1 MKDSS
6 FISCTS
12 AKGSG
17 IYVENSVVYLNNTT
31 FQDLTAESGAAIVA
45 LNEAVLDIQNSK
57 FMHNSVITDGVII
70 LSESSIAIHSSILD
84 EFIGGA
90 ITGISSTMELLDL
103 TIQNVNS
110 RKGISPLECIR

>member
-31 FQDLTAESGAAIVA
+31 FQDLTAVSGAAIVA
-45 LNEAVLDIQNSK
+45 LNEAVLDI
-57 FMHNSVITDGVII
+57 
-70 LSESSIAIHSSILD
+70 
-84 EFIGGA
+84 
-90 ITGISSTMELLDL
+90 
-103 TIQNVNS
+103 
-110 RKGISPLECIR
+110 